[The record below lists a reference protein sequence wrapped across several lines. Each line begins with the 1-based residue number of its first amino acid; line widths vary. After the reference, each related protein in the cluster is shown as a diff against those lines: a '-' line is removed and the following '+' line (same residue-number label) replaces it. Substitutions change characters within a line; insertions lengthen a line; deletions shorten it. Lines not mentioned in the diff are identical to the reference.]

1 MKVSWLFGTVTYGT
15 YYVKSLFH
23 FLFRHPDDFSP
34 VRSAPMKACLIILCA
49 FIAISQGTSNAQV
62 IANPVSDFLQRH
74 ADAETGALFAE
85 TPWDGFTGSEP
96 PGGYLLRFEANVGG
110 YGSPILFLGSSLFF
124 DERYTEWTAYI
135 HVDDTHYQFAAD
147 RVSFGYY
154 PSFYLL
160 SPKVNGMQGLAVV
173 ITGKTGFGVATYVVT
188 KSGHLREGSL
198 KGMDRDQDKEDS
210 DPQFESEEATALEK
224 QDQLHGEIFPKVEQ
238 ILLTEYLRRP
248 SMAWG
253 LSDRTYGPAQ
263 QAAKPA
269 ANPATRSATIDRKT
283 ASAIWRKLRQ

>member
-1 MKVSWLFGTVTYGT
+1 
-15 YYVKSLFH
+15 
-23 FLFRHPDDFSP
+23 
-34 VRSAPMKACLIILCA
+34 MKAFLIILCA
-49 FIAISQGTSNAQV
+49 FIAISQGTSNAQDIV
-62 IANPVSDFLQRH
+62 NPVSDFLQRH
-74 ADAETGALFAE
+74 ADAQTGELFAE

-147 RVSFGYY
+147 RVGFGYY
-154 PSFYLL
+154 PAFYLL
-160 SPKVNGMQGLAVV
+160 SPNVNGMQGLAVV

-210 DPQFESEEATALEK
+210 DPQFESEEATLLEK
-224 QDQLHGEIFPKVEQ
+224 QDKLHSEVFPKVEQ
-238 ILLTEYLRRP
+238 ISLTQYLRNP
-248 SMAWG
+248 SMKWR
-253 LSDRTYGPAQ
+253 LSDRTYGAGQGPI
-263 QAAKPA
+263 KPVENQGISGGDA
-269 ANPATRSATIDRKT
+269 MDQES
-283 ASAIWRKLRQ
+283 ASALWKQLRQHLPNP